1 MFLQYELQY
10 ERGQNFWVASFF
22 GVLLSITLGV
32 LTHWVILRPLQRKRA
47 SNLIQLLAT
56 LGVLVTVQA
65 GVVIRYGSKPRQ
77 VPSQLPVDRVTLYG
91 DVSITVDRL
100 ILLAIGSFSAFLFW
114 PLYRTSMVSKP
125 RRFQRMNVLRQPG
138 CLAKQNCCS
147 QLGPRFCFRM
157 YWWDPRG
164 PSDDPASDVDDSLV
178 LAALGAALIA
188 DQITRWRRSGYLLG
202 MGQTL
207 INRFWISKA
216 PASHCHS

>member
-1 MFLQYELQY
+1 MGVEGVNEIIRFALLGLGVGALYAFASPGLIVIFRGTGVLNFSLGATGIAGVFLQYELQY

-65 GVVIRYGSKPRQ
+65 GGDPVRVKARQ

-114 PLYRTSMVSKP
+114 LLYRSSNLVSKP
-125 RRFQRMNVLRQPG
+125 RRFRRTSVLQRLWESRRTKSLSLTGVLVLRP
-138 CLAKQNCCS
+138 
-147 QLGPRFCFRM
+147 
-157 YWWDPRG
+157 
-164 PSDDPASDVDDSLV
+164 PASAEFSSS
-178 LAALGAALIA
+178 
-188 DQITRWRRSGYLLG
+188 R
-202 MGQTL
+202 
-207 INRFWISKA
+207 
-216 PASHCHS
+216 